1 MAIQRSELS
10 KSLEALTKRIE
21 KENKSSV
28 LSKSNNELKLQIATL
43 EENSNE
49 NSKELQRLFK
59 MAVEKIDNPESS
71 RQAITAAEKQL
82 ETIKK
87 TSDTEEQRR
96 ERDKAQEEANDR
108 LAQIAQGIDG
118 MASSFES
125 FADNLKPS
133 GGMLAGLAGLAL
145 LFGDPEKIKEIL
157 LSAARFVTDMIES
170 VRLLLEGDFSGALE
184 KMKGHLLGISVTLGA
199 IALFFGGPIIR
210 AVSSIFKV
218 AKIIKDVFL
227 KFFGFIKKIK
237 EPFMKLIGL
246 SGEAGEALKDASKFS
261 KFGTIF
267 KQILKRILLPV
278 TIIMSV
284 WDAIKGAMA
293 GYEEGGIVGAIKG
306 AITGLFDGLIGGL
319 LDMLKNGLSW
329 ILEKLGFENAAE
341 ALDSFSFSELFKS
354 LVDSVFSLGENAFNW
369 LKEKF
374 TGAWEFISGLLSPG
388 EDGEGSFSISDMI
401 MGAIDKIKDLFSS
414 IFDFLPSFDAIKNS
428 IKSILPSWLGGEE
441 TTTEPERPGMLSRMF
456 GSDEETTPRVNTSGV
471 RTLSP
476 TEVTPV
482 AAQSGVMEGTNSML
496 NSNSGPAIIAIA
508 GGGGGSSNSSTNVNN
523 MSASSYNFSQ
533 GFSADDFVRSDFV
546 NFIR

>member
-10 KSLEALTKRIE
+10 KSLEALTKKIE

-28 LSKSNNELKLQIATL
+28 LSKSNNELKLQIETL

-49 NSKELQRLFK
+49 NSKELQRLFE

-87 TSDTEEQRR
+87 TADTEEQRR

-157 LSAARFVTDMIES
+157 LSAATFVNDLIGS

-199 IALFFGGPIIR
+199 IALFFGGTIIR
-210 AVSSIFKV
+210 AVSSIFKA
-218 AKIIKDVFL
+218 AKAIKDTFL
-227 KFFGFIKKIK
+227 KIGGNFKNIGKVFGQ
-237 EPFMKLIGL
+237 
-246 SGEAGEALKDASKFS
+246 
-261 KFGTIF
+261 IF
-267 KQILKRILLPV
+267 KRILLPV
-278 TIIMSV
+278 AIIMSV
-284 WDAIKGAMA
+284 WEAIKGAMA
-293 GYEEGGIVGAIKG
+293 GYEEGGIVEAIKG

-329 ILEKLGFENAAE
+329 IVEKLGFENAAE

-354 LVDSVFSLGENAFNW
+354 FVDSVFSLGENAFNW

-374 TGAWEFISGLLSPG
+374 TGAWEFISGMLSPG
-388 EDGEGSFSISDMI
+388 EDGDGSFSISDMI

-414 IFDFLPSFDAIKNS
+414 IFDFLPSFDDIKNS

-441 TTTEPERPGMLSRMF
+441 TTAEPAEVDKNTLAEPERPGMLSRMF
-456 GSDEETTPRVNTSGV
+456 GLDKEAIQTTPRVNTSGV

-476 TEVTPV
+476 TEVTPI

-496 NSNSGPAIIAIA
+496 NANSGPAVIAIA